1 MSQNERFSRQ
11 WSPSSVPED
20 MEKPV
25 PVMLSWVRI
34 DVEGIPDGAH
44 KPGLRGGWHMA
55 KASEFESFPKASRPR
70 RTSGLGYAAATLF
83 ATGTKR
89 YQEAARQ
96 LREHGE
102 ALATERVKRAW
113 LKLNRQEGQLQF
125 SIPDAMADAYAA
137 AGARLFYG
145 LI

>member
-1 MSQNERFSRQ
+1 MLIMSQNERLSRQ

-25 PVMLSWVRI
+25 ALM
-34 DVEGIPDGAH
+34 
-44 KPGLRGGWHMA
+44 LRGQRTEVVICH
-55 KASEFESFPKASRPR
+55 FELLPKPRRPR
-70 RTSGLGYAAATLF
+70 RPSGLGYAAASLF
-83 ATGTKR
+83 ATGTRR

-102 ALATERVKRAW
+102 ALATERLKRAW

-145 LI
+145 LT